1 MTLNTIIVI
10 LMYLHTDTTLC
21 NKQNAG
27 DTFISE
33 LRRVSSEAV
42 KEAAWKTRKERYKA
56 TKSIK
61 WIFKEKNSYKQ
72 NRKNND

>member
-1 MTLNTIIVI
+1 MTLNTIIVV

-21 NKQNAG
+21 NKQNTG
-27 DTFISE
+27 DTFISQ
-33 LRRVSSEAV
+33 LRRASSEAV
-42 KEAAWKTRKERYKA
+42 KEAAWKTRKEKFKA

-61 WIFKEKNSYKQ
+61 WIFTEKNSCKQ